1 MSEPEEFLTIQ
12 EAAQML
18 GVHPETLRRW
28 DRSGKLKAIKI
39 GERGDRRFSKT
50 DILKFTNEYKNV
62 KIFEYNGY
70 EILPYSLGFEIFPN
84 RFGSIAK
91 YIAKKQNFVVG
102 FAFAV
107 PGLELFALPHI
118 TEPDLES
125 MAYQII
131 KKKLGS
137 KEIKNLDEY
146 TFEFHSGNFI
156 DVKKPDWWNTK

>member
-1 MSEPEEFLTIQ
+1 MDNQNDLISIQ
-12 EAAQML
+12 EAAEML

-50 DILKFTNEYKNV
+50 DILKLLNEYKNTRL
-62 KIFEYNGY
+62 FEYAGY
-70 EILPYSLGFEIFPN
+70 EILPYSFGFELFPN

-91 YIAKKQNFVVG
+91 YIVKKQDFVVG

-118 TEPDLES
+118 TEPDLEA
-125 MAYQII
+125 MAYRAI
-131 KKKLGS
+131 KEKLESHEIKKLG
-137 KEIKNLDEY
+137 EY
-146 TFEFHSGNFI
+146 TYEFHSGNFI
-156 DVKKPDWWNTK
+156 EVTNPDWWNTK

>member
-1 MSEPEEFLTIQ
+1 MQEQSDLLSIQ
-12 EAAQML
+12 EAAEML

-39 GERGDRRFSKT
+39 GERGDRRFAKT
-50 DILKFTNEYKNV
+50 DILKLLNEYKST
-62 KIFEYNGY
+62 KLFEYEGY
-70 EILPYSLGFEIFPN
+70 ELLPHSFGFELFPN

-91 YIAKKQNFVVG
+91 YIVRKQNFVAG

-118 TEPDLES
+118 TEPDLEA

-131 KKKLGS
+131 KERLEKEKVDELG
-137 KEIKNLDEY
+137 EY
-146 TFEFHSGNFI
+146 TYEFRSGSFVE
-156 DVKKPDWWNTK
+156 VKKPDWWNTK